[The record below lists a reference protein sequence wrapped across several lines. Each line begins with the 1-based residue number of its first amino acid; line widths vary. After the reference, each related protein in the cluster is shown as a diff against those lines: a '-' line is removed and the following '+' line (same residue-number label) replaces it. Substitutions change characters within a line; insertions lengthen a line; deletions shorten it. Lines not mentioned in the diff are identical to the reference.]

1 MTNALLGLQSEQ
13 KAAASPWVCQQL
25 GLEHRHRE
33 VQGKGMMTQGQ
44 TFKHCSPGWCQA
56 VIVND
61 N

>member
-1 MTNALLGLQSEQ
+1 MTNALLGLQPEH

-33 VQGKGMMTQGQ
+33 VQRKGMMTMD
-44 TFKHCSPGWCQA
+44 KHSSTA
-56 VIVND
+56 VLVGVSCN